1 MVAASRLGGLI
12 WRRLGFSQSEK
23 LTIYIM
29 SSLAACISGLQM
41 VPFLLNTMVAG
52 RYYASDENGWDRL
65 SDLLPR
71 WFAPTDARVI
81 RDYYEGS
88 GSLYRVE
95 TLAEWAGPLA
105 FWSAM
110 MALMVIGAVCL
121 SNVFGSQWINR
132 ERLTFPLAQ
141 LPLRMTEEGP
151 HATFWR
157 NRLMWGGFALAGLL
171 ESVNF
176 VNYLFPSVPTVWL
189 KARRW
194 DAWAMARPWNAVR
207 PLSLAFYPFMIG
219 IGFLLTQEVAFS
231 CWFFYLLGKLECII
245 TEAAGIRGGAAGS
258 GFARLPLIHEQGTG
272 AMLGL
277 IAGAVWVARRQ
288 LREAW
293 RQNRIDSTGFL
304 TPRAALLGL
313 AVSVLALTTMA
324 SVAGVPAIIALVLFV
339 LYFVVMMAI
348 SRVVAEAGAGWTM
361 LGSAQSPHG
370 LIIAALGTRGW
381 NPRSLA
387 SFAFMDWMDS
397 DYRDAV
403 PVQLLTGL
411 KFQTE
416 AGVPRRQ
423 MLWSV
428 VVATGVGLVSSLWVH
443 LHIYYTY
450 GAATAK
456 VRSWYTSVGTI
467 AYRKLAGWTNYP
479 TDRDWWGLG
488 GYAAGALTVMGLGF
502 ARQQMPTLALHP
514 VGYAIANTPSMDYLW
529 MPFLIAW
536 ALKAVILRYSGIK
549 TYRMLV
555 PFALGGVLGDFA
567 IPALWGLYGTLISK
581 QMYLFFPH

>member
-1 MVAASRLGGLI
+1 
-12 WRRLGFSQSEK
+12 
-23 LTIYIM
+23 M

-245 TEAAGIRGGAAGS
+245 TAAAGFRGGAAGS
-258 GFARLPLIHEQGTG
+258 GLARLPLVHEQGTG

-293 RQNRIDSTGFL
+293 RQNRMDSTGFI
-304 TPRAALLGL
+304 TPRAALTGF
-313 AVSVLALTTMA
+313 AVSVLALTTMT

-361 LGSAQSPHG
+361 LGSARAP
-370 LIIAALGTRGW
+370 
-381 NPRSLA
+381 
-387 SFAFMDWMDS
+387 
-397 DYRDAV
+397 
-403 PVQLLTGL
+403 
-411 KFQTE
+411 
-416 AGVPRRQ
+416 
-423 MLWSV
+423 
-428 VVATGVGLVSSLWVH
+428 
-443 LHIYYTY
+443 
-450 GAATAK
+450 TA
-456 VRSWYTSVGTI
+456 
-467 AYRKLAGWTNYP
+467 
-479 TDRDWWGLG
+479 
-488 GYAAGALTVMGLGF
+488 
-502 ARQQMPTLALHP
+502 
-514 VGYAIANTPSMDYLW
+514 
-529 MPFLIAW
+529 
-536 ALKAVILRYSGIK
+536 
-549 TYRMLV
+549 
-555 PFALGGVLGDFA
+555 
-567 IPALWGLYGTLISK
+567 
-581 QMYLFFPH
+581 